1 MKWSFW
7 QFRIPL
13 LIALLTAS
21 MSAQNGGLRFT
32 ITDLGPTGLGL
43 FSIAHGINNR
53 GDVVGTVAVPG
64 GGQECFLL
72 PHGGQMI
79 YFAGDTKV
87 PYCDAVA
94 INSQGVIAGTITY
107 QKSPGPLAFRR
118 AVNGVIT
125 TLQSPYGSGYDQA
138 SAINAKN
145 VVVGVSAIGFPTEW
159 DSSGKVTY
167 VSTTYGN
174 AAGMNDQGEI
184 VGWDDSVW
192 GNQCCNA
199 WTSKNGVLTYL
210 QTLGD
215 RYGGWA
221 WAINNRGFVAG
232 AGIPEPFWYPSYPF
246 EEVFW
251 NTEAPGSPISDF
263 GYTLGF
269 MQSAVAISSDNWL
282 VGGYREWPV
291 VYVNI
296 QVPYPSDA
304 FLVVTDPAG
313 CPLTPLM
320 NLLDSSG
327 SVWAN
332 LVVANGINDSHQIVG
347 YGSKNNDPYGQ
358 VHAFLLTPNNL
369 PLCYPD

>member
-1 MKWSFW
+1 
-7 QFRIPL
+7 
-13 LIALLTAS
+13 
-21 MSAQNGGLRFT
+21 LRFT
-32 ITDLGPTGLGL
+32 ITDLGPYGR

-53 GDVVGTVAVPG
+53 GDIVGTVAVPG

-107 QKSPGPLAFRR
+107 QKSPYYLAFRR
-118 AVNGVIT
+118 APNGVIT
-125 TLQSPYGSGYDQA
+125 TLQSPSGVGLDEAY
-138 SAINAKN
+138 AINSKN
-145 VVVGVSAIGFPTEW
+145 VVVGVSDAYSYPVVW
-159 DSSGKVTY
+159 DTNGKATW
-167 VSTTYGN
+167 VSTITGF
-174 AAGMNDQGEI
+174 ATGINDVGEI

-192 GNQCCNA
+192 GNQCCMA

-210 QTLGD
+210 PTLGD

-232 AGIPEPFWYPSYPF
+232 AGVPEPFYYPSYPF

-251 NTEAPGSPISDF
+251 NTGAQGSPISDF

-282 VGGYREWPV
+282 VGGYREYSV

-313 CPLTPLM
+313 CPMTPLM

-327 SVWAN
+327 SAWAN

-347 YGSKNNDPYGQ
+347 YGTKNDDGHA
-358 VHAFLLTPNNL
+358 HAFLLTPNNL